1 MIYTIPLKKTADVAY
16 FVSLFLSM
24 LKNCIYYYIQ
34 RLNIKNEYYQNTYNN
49 LSLVSQNWLDKALCL
64 LNSSHCKFF

>member
-34 RLNIKNEYYQNTYNN
+34 RLNIKEWI
-49 LSLVSQNWLDKALCL
+49 LSKHIQQLVSGQSKLVGQSAVSVK
-64 LNSSHCKFF
+64 